1 MVDHMKKRIDYTYW
15 AIIEIMTAIM
25 CANLPAMPSFIRH
38 ANRKSFKA
46 VRILPRSYKHDGSS
60 EHSRYDRFSLRP
72 WFGRSIVRFY
82 NSSDAS
88 RQRAGDK
95 YTISQIDSKEEK
107 SSSERGLSEPDLAI
121 YGSVADDITRGV
133 PQALNKDALIVQN
146 SSSTGPYKAWLEQRE
161 TMAQK
166 EDSLSHSFK
175 RAIHVTR
182 EVDIES
188 NMV

>member
-60 EHSRYDRFSLRP
+60 EHSKNDGFSLRP
-72 WFGRSIVRFY
+72 WFGRSIARFHD
-82 NSSDAS
+82 SSDAN
-88 RQRAGDK
+88 RHRAGDK

-107 SSSERGLSEPDLAI
+107 SSSERGLSEADLAVN
-121 YGSVADDITRGV
+121 GSIAYDIPRGV
-133 PQALNKDALIVQN
+133 LQALNDNALIVQN
-146 SSSTGPYKAWLEQRE
+146 SLSTGPYEARLEQRD
-161 TMAQK
+161 TVAQK
-166 EDSLSHSFK
+166 EDSSNHSLK

-188 NMV
+188 NIV